1 MALPYVDRVVQHA
14 LCNVIEPLLNNGMIH
29 DSYACRKNKGSQKG
43 MLRAQEFIRKY
54 GKGCWILKAD
64 VSKFFNS
71 IDHRILKRILARKIK
86 DRKALWLCYKYID
99 NNEAGI
105 PIGNLTSQLYANIY
119 LDQLDHYVKDML
131 GIKCY
136 VRYMDDFM
144 IVCETKKEAFALK
157 EHLTQWVWNNL
168 KLTLNAKTQVFP
180 ERQGINFLGY
190 RVWFDYIKI
199 RHTTVRRLKTK
210 IKRFKRLRGKSK
222 ARVADIMPTLMS
234 WLGLAK
240 WGNCRTIEKRVIQLL
255 NSKRPL

>member
-1 MALPYVDRVVQHA
+1 MGVGQGPFPPPAVMELGQSGRLDALSAILFPSTCDVIRNLSGMWKVLSPSVYVRYVD
-14 LCNVIEPLLNNGMIH
+14 
-29 DSYACRKNKGSQKG
+29 
-43 MLRAQEFIRKY
+43 
-54 GKGCWILKAD
+54 
-64 VSKFFNS
+64 SKFFNS

-105 PIGNLTSQLYANIY
+105 PIGNLTRQLYANIY